1 MTTATTAPSTSET
14 QDLGSIIRSYHE
26 VTERLKQSHEML
38 SLEVFRLREQL
49 DEKNRELARRERL
62 AALGEMAAGVA
73 HEIRNPLAGI
83 ELYVSLLESD
93 LTDQPEQLELVRRI
107 GSGVHNLEGIVNDTL
122 SFAHGAEPT
131 LLPVPFWEIVDRV
144 VAQAQPRADAVSA
157 QIEVD
162 DRLRA
167 VVLFCDASQIERA
180 LLNLVFNAIE
190 AVGRDGHVR
199 IADGGRT
206 ADKRHARIVVEDDGL
221 GVAADQ
227 LDKVFTPFFT
237 TKDTGTGLGLA
248 IVHRILE
255 AHGGWIKAGNRKDGG
270 AVFTMAVPL
279 PVDSTPDR
287 QGHAGESA
295 RAKATRLTE
304 EGKD

>member
-1 MTTATTAPSTSET
+1 MTTATTALPTGET

-49 DEKNRELARRERL
+49 DEKNKELARRERL

-131 LLPVPFWEIVDRV
+131 LLAVPFSEVVDRV

-190 AVGRDGHVR
+190 AVGRGGHVR

-206 ADKRHARIVVEDDGL
+206 ADKRHTRIVVEDDGP
-221 GVAADQ
+221 GITADQ
-227 LDKVFTPFFT
+227 LDKVFNPFYT

-255 AHGGWIKAGNRKDGG
+255 AHGGWIRAGNGKDGG

-279 PVDSTPDR
+279 PVESTPGR
-287 QGHAGESA
+287 QGHAEDSA
-295 RAKATRLTE
+295 RAKTTRLTE